1 VQRYRQEVAE
11 SGVGKVKPLDLPVL
25 RAKMA
30 AKSQANRKKQPPG
43 GGGGA
48 GRVGANINKVE
59 SEESAYIRISASSI
73 GSFTES
79 RDRFEA
85 NKNEAST
92 KQKWQGGI
100 YSGRHADPTLLTPE
114 EAAGVDWKKFYRS
127 VSDRDQFGRRH
138 FVYEL
143 PASGATRNSGASGAS
158 GGAAPTRLTEE
169 EAARIDWMKSHRTGG
184 RRDPVTG
191 RRELLYKLPTAVG
204 GGRPSVSS

>member
-1 VQRYRQEVAE
+1 
-11 SGVGKVKPLDLPVL
+11 VKPLDLPVL

-43 GGGGA
+43 GGGAA

-100 YSGRHADPTLLTPE
+100 FPGRRTDPTLLTPE
-114 EAAGVDWKKFYRS
+114 EAAGVDWKKFYRG

-143 PASGATRNSGASGAS
+143 PASGATGASGAS

-169 EAARIDWMKSHRTGG
+169 EAARIDWMKLHRTGG
-184 RRDPVTG
+184 RRNPATG
-191 RRELLYKLPTAVG
+191 RRELLYKLPTALGV
-204 GGRPSVSS
+204 GRPSVSS